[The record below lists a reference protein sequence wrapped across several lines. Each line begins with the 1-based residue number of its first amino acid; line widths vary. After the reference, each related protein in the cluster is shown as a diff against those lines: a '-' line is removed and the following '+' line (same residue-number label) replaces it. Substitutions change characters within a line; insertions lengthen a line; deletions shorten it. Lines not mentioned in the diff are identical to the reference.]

1 MSRRNLSPV
10 KEVQRDDFIDTAD
23 VVLNKEI
30 AVINQLVNKKM
41 QLEQDINTLKCQT
54 QEVEINIAKT
64 AEVQPKLLKKIKSEK
79 QRTLYVIL
87 CYF

>member
-64 AEVQPKLLKKIKSEK
+64 AEVQPKLLKKIKAEK